1 MLLWPGSTE
10 REVIGEAPKWQ
21 RVAMGNTAN
30 FPLWILK
37 EGEALEIPP

>member
-1 MLLWPGSTE
+1 MFLWPGSTE

-21 RVAMGNTAN
+21 RVAMGITAY

-37 EGEALEIPP
+37 EGEAMEIRA